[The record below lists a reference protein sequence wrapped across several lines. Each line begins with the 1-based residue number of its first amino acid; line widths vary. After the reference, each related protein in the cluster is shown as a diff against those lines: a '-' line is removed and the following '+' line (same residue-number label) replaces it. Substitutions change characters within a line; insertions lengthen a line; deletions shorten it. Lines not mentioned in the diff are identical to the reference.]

1 MKCILANYLK
11 TIERQ
16 DSGETKDRAR
26 NDITSQRSYPSE
38 AKRRVVPAVPGRF
51 SLA

>member
-1 MKCILANYLK
+1 MKCILATHVN
-11 TIERQ
+11 TIERHGS
-16 DSGETKDRAR
+16 DETEDLAR